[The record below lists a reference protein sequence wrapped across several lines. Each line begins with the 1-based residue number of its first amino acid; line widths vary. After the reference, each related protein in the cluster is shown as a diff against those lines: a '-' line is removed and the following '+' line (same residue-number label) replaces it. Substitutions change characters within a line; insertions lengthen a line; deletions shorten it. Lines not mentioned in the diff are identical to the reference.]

1 MVTEGKIKRGK
12 VVVRVRGKRTKA
24 EMRVHLG
31 MEEGDEKKMTGNL
44 SHSLSTCACMWT
56 CLPLSAAC
64 VLPLYALD
72 GVCMYACVCWQAGV
86 TSGFHEGLS
95 RQRAAKYSTEG
106 IRGNLL
112 IREKRVNLRSCN
124 CKWRW
129 GLSEGLSVSLQ
140 GEHKQARSGSL
151 AHMHGCVRHSHKH
164 TLRHANTSTHESTH
178 THTGTHNAIQYY
190 SIRLFL
196 LALIN
201 CIIWTANPPC
211 QRNNNTA
218 DKWIS
223 SFNRSHDFTAL
234 LRGLTTGLLPQI
246 CSSETSITII
256 SMSGI
261 IFDMPL
267 L

>member
-1 MVTEGKIKRGK
+1 MKKDDRQLITSIEHMCMHVNMVASECCLCVAPIFIRQ
-12 VVVRVRGKRTKA
+12 
-24 EMRVHLG
+24 
-31 MEEGDEKKMTGNL
+31 
-44 SHSLSTCACMWT
+44 CM
-56 CLPLSAAC
+56 
-64 VLPLYALD
+64 Y
-72 GVCMYACVCWQAGV
+72 VCMCWQAGV

-95 RQRAAKYSTEG
+95 RQRAAKYSIEG

-140 GEHKQARSGSL
+140 GEYKQARSGSL
-151 AHMHGCVRHSHKH
+151 AHMHACVRHSHKH
-164 TLRHANTSTHESTH
+164 TRRHANTSTHEWTH
-178 THTGTHNAIQYY
+178 THTHTHNAIQYY

-223 SFNRSHDFTAL
+223 SFNRSHDFTAP

-246 CSSETSITII
+246 CSSETSITRI

-261 IFDMPL
+261 ISDML
-267 L
+267 LL